1 MKAKDARVLLTGAT
15 GGIGQAAAAALVGAG
30 ASVMLLGR
38 SPARLAAQA
47 RALARTCTGAGAH
60 APPPSIEWYAADLTR
75 TSSLAGIAEVAAGWG
90 CNVLVHNAGVPA
102 FGRIES
108 FATNEMAQVLHL
120 NLFAPMLLTQA
131 LLPHLRSCTESRV
144 VFVGSVLGRLGLPG
158 FSVYSASKFGLRG
171 FAESLRRELGGTSVG
186 VQYLGPR
193 STRTAFNSDAVD
205 GYNKATGTAMDA
217 PEVAARALLQLIES
231 GAAERFL
238 GFPESLAVRLNGVAP
253 GLLDGSFRKH
263 RESLPPVT
271 TSPTAVLDGTLP
283 RDTPAEADSHSLMR
297 NAL

>member
-15 GGIGQAAAAALVGAG
+15 GGIGQAAATALVGAG

-47 RALARTCTGAGAH
+47 RALARTCTGPT
-60 APPPSIEWYAADLTR
+60 PPAIEWYAADLTR
-75 TSSLAGIAEVAAGWG
+75 TASLGGISDVAAGWG

-108 FATNEMAQVLHL
+108 FGATEMAQVLHL

-131 LLPHLRSCTESRV
+131 LLPHLRTCPEARI

-171 FAESLRRELGGTSVG
+171 FAESLRRELGDSHVG

-217 PEVAARALLQLIES
+217 PEVAAQALLQLIES
-231 GAAERFL
+231 GAAERFV
-238 GFPESLAVRLNGVAP
+238 GFPESLAVRLNGLAP
-253 GLLDGSFRKH
+253 SLLDGAFRKH
-263 RESLPPVT
+263 RSSLPPLTAPPAPVLEC
-271 TSPTAVLDGTLP
+271 SPPT
-283 RDTPAEADSHSLMR
+283 DTPAEADSHSLMR
-297 NAL
+297 GAL